1 MRARCSG
8 FRYCPNPLGIVTA
21 EQLDKLEFCG
31 QWPLAMRARCS
42 TLRYSPAPL
51 GIVTVEQLEKLEF
64 VNLNLF
70 GSKQTPHPVSLHD
83 NPTLHKKHSFLH
95 SKEVYQV

>member
-1 MRARCSG
+1 M
-8 FRYCPNPLGIVTA
+8 FLGEGKGSDA
-21 EQLDKLEFCG
+21 KQFDQLEFGG
-31 QWPLAMRARCS
+31 QWLLTIRARCS
-42 TLRYSPAPL
+42 TLRYFPAPL

-64 VNLNLF
+64 VNLSPF